1 MGLYRWYTSMCPL
14 SGRTEEGRQNVEIT
28 LKGLVI
34 SKYGSAGEFAK
45 AVGWSGRKARDIVSG
60 RQKPTGND
68 LVKMAPALDIQ
79 SPEMFVNIFF
89 KPLSTKW
96 QTEEDSRG

>member
-1 MGLYRWYTSMCPL
+1 M
-14 SGRTEEGRQNVEIT
+14 EIT

-45 AVGWSGRKARDIVSG
+45 AMGWSGRKARDIVSG
-60 RQKPTGND
+60 RQNPTGDD

-79 SPEMFVNIFF
+79 SPELFVDIFF

-96 QTEEDSRG
+96 QNGEAQG